1 MIKLKLNFISNYN
14 PNNPNNV
21 DNKLIL
27 SKKILCKN
35 FIIFILFLNFF
46 KFSQL
51 SVFIKPSIK
60 KKFMILNAPYR
71 SKLSK
76 SQFYFSRFN
85 ILLVINLKLDIAIT
99 AANMMII
106 FLKNLFLLFQKFD
119 INLCHQDYFK
129 IFFKLTFRNNF
140 LISNYK

>member
-71 SKLSK
+71 YKLSK

-85 ILLVINLKLDIAIT
+85 ILLVIFKFEFYEEFWLSFCSEKKSLSLER
-99 AANMMII
+99 
-106 FLKNLFLLFQKFD
+106 FYLF
-119 INLCHQDYFK
+119 CHLHK
-129 IFFKLTFRNNF
+129 IF
-140 LISNYK
+140 